1 MFPRL
6 KIVKTNTK
14 YIQLVAIRL
23 HLHKL
28 YRLLS
33 LAYGW
38 HLLLASRLPSLADD
52 SDNLR
57 QDVVKHNNNDGNDG
71 MIDGFDGSDADAVD
85 DVAVSDA
92 FDDVTGRR
100 LVLVSSVLLLLQ
112 SVHVR
117 STINGNST
125 VFSRSMPIS
134 SSIFNSVQI
143 CGIFEFYSFLLLL
156 SDCFQF
162 RFRLRLRFLLRVF
175 VLWLSWMYLFI
186 GIGCEFGLSAWD
198 TQTYNTII
206 LYCIF
211 TCV

>member
-1 MFPRL
+1 MFLRL

-38 HLLLASRLPSLADD
+38 HSLLASRLPSLADD

-71 MIDGFDGSDADAVD
+71 MIDGFDGSDADAD

-92 FDDVTGRR
+92 ADDVTGRR
-100 LVLVSSVLLLLQ
+100 LVLLVSSVLLLQ

-143 CGIFEFYSFLLLL
+143 CGIFEFFIPFYYYYQIAFSFGFGCGFGFYCVCL
-156 SDCFQF
+156 SFGF
-162 RFRLRLRFLLRVF
+162 H
-175 VLWLSWMYLFI
+175 
-186 GIGCEFGLSAWD
+186 GCISS
-198 TQTYNTII
+198 
-206 LYCIF
+206 
-211 TCV
+211 

>member
-1 MFPRL
+1 MLLLLKLWFWKAALVFLRL

-52 SDNLR
+52 NDNLR

-71 MIDGFDGSDADAVD
+71 NDVDAD
-85 DVAVSDA
+85 DVAVLDA

-100 LVLVSSVLLLLQ
+100 LVLSSVLLQ

-134 SSIFNSVQI
+134 SSIFNSVQRSVGFLSFI
-143 CGIFEFYSFLLLL
+143 PFYCYYYYQIAFGCGFGFYCVCLSFG
-156 SDCFQF
+156 FH
-162 RFRLRLRFLLRVF
+162 
-175 VLWLSWMYLFI
+175 
-186 GIGCEFGLSAWD
+186 GCISS
-198 TQTYNTII
+198 
-206 LYCIF
+206 
-211 TCV
+211 

>member
-71 MIDGFDGSDADAVD
+71 MIDGSDADD

-162 RFRLRLRFLLRVF
+162 RFRLRLRLLLRVF
-175 VLWLSWMYLFI
+175 VLWFSWMYLFI

>member
-28 YRLLS
+28 CRLLS

-71 MIDGFDGSDADAVD
+71 MIDGFDGSDD

-100 LVLVSSVLLLLQ
+100 LVLVSSVLLLQ

-198 TQTYNTII
+198 TQRYNTII

>member
-1 MFPRL
+1 MFLRL

-38 HLLLASRLPSLADD
+38 HSLLASRLPSLADD

-71 MIDGFDGSDADAVD
+71 MIDGFDGSDADAD
-85 DVAVSDA
+85 DAAVSDA

-100 LVLVSSVLLLLQ
+100 LVLLVSSVLLLQ

-143 CGIFEFYSFLLLL
+143 CGIFEFYSFFLLLL

-162 RFRLRLRFLLRVF
+162 RFRLRFRFLLRVF

-186 GIGCEFGLSAWD
+186 GIGCKFGLSAWD
-198 TQTYNTII
+198 T
-206 LYCIF
+206 
-211 TCV
+211 